1 MKIGNGD
8 LGEDID
14 GEAIIEVPDEMLIK
28 DQENGLAKLV
38 QFIYPHLLE
47 NITNP
52 NFFQEHAILSPT
64 LSNVVMLNQYL
75 MSFMENE

>member
-1 MKIGNGD
+1 MRLQIGSSNQNLDHIQDFSEWLLKIGNGD

-14 GEAIIEVPDEMLIK
+14 GEAIIEVPNEMLIK

-38 QFIYPHLLE
+38 QFVYPHLLE

-52 NFFQEHAILSPT
+52 NFF
-64 LSNVVMLNQYL
+64 
-75 MSFMENE
+75 